1 MEYNMVVTVINL
13 VCKHHFIIFNLT
25 LTWTVKIIDKP
36 VSEVR
41 NSRPL
46 QGK

>member
-13 VCKHHFIIFNLT
+13 VCKHCFIIFNLI